1 MRYIVGLLLLFV
13 GAVLGLV
20 GDYPIDHPAYRSLG
34 LLMTSGFLVA
44 SGVAVLLIVSGARGG
59 REDEP
64 PSKISPY

>member
-1 MRYIVGLLLLFV
+1 MRYIAGILLLMV

-34 LLMTSGFLVA
+34 LLVAGGLLVA
-44 SGVAVLLIVSGARGG
+44 AGIAVLLIASGARGS

-64 PSKISPY
+64 PSRISP